1 MNSIKIKIGR
11 LEDAVDLAHQIP
23 EFDNPYN
30 IDEYKKRLLSDH
42 LVLTAHIENE
52 IVGFKIG
59 YDRFNDGSFY
69 SWMGGVLPENRN
81 QSIADMLAD
90 YQENWAKNNGYS
102 SIRLKTRKKHEAM
115 LFFSK
120 KRGFVITKEIA
131 KIPKEE
137 SRTWMEKQL

>member
-81 QSIADMLAD
+81 QSIAEILAD
-90 YQENWAKNNGYS
+90 YQESWAKINGYA

-115 LFFSK
+115 LSFSK
-120 KRGFVITKEIA
+120 KRGFVITKKIA

>member
-81 QSIADMLAD
+81 QSIAEMLAD
-90 YQENWAKNNGYS
+90 YQENWAKINGYA

-115 LFFSK
+115 LSFSK

>member
-23 EFDNPYN
+23 EFDYPYY
-30 IDEYKKRLLSDH
+30 IDEYKKRLMSDH
-42 LVLTAHIENE
+42 LVLTAHFENE

-81 QSIADMLAD
+81 QSIAEILAD
-90 YQENWAKNNGYS
+90 YQENWAKKNGYV

-115 LFFSK
+115 LSFSK

>member
-23 EFDNPYN
+23 EFDNSYDIN
-30 IDEYKKRLLSDH
+30 EYKKRLLNDH

-115 LFFSK
+115 LSFSK
-120 KRGFVITKEIA
+120 KRGFVIIKEIA

>member
-42 LVLTAHIENE
+42 LVLTAHIEYE

-81 QSIADMLAD
+81 QSIAEMLAD
-90 YQENWAKNNGYS
+90 YQENWAKKNGYS

-115 LFFSK
+115 LSFSK

>member
-1 MNSIKIKIGR
+1 MNSIKIKIDR

-81 QSIADMLAD
+81 QSIAEILAN
-90 YQENWAKNNGYS
+90 YQENWAKINGYA

>member
-115 LFFSK
+115 LSFSK

>member
-1 MNSIKIKIGR
+1 MNSIKIKIDR

-42 LVLTAHIENE
+42 LVITAHFENK

-81 QSIADMLAD
+81 QSIAEILAD
-90 YQENWAKNNGYS
+90 YQENWAKINGYA

-115 LFFSK
+115 LSFSK
-120 KRGFVITKEIA
+120 KRGFVITKEIE
-131 KIPKEE
+131 KNPKKE

>member
-42 LVLTAHIENE
+42 LVLTAHFENE

-81 QSIADMLAD
+81 QSIAEILAN
-90 YQENWAKNNGYS
+90 YQENWAKINGYA

-115 LFFSK
+115 LSFSK
-120 KRGFVITKEIA
+120 KRGFVITKEIE

>member
-1 MNSIKIKIGR
+1 MNSIKIKIDR
-11 LEDAVDLAHQIP
+11 LEDAVKLAHQIP
-23 EFDNPYN
+23 EFDNPYDM
-30 IDEYKKRLLSDH
+30 DEYKKRLLSDH

-81 QSIADMLAD
+81 QSIAEILAD
-90 YQENWAKNNGYS
+90 YQENWAKNNGYA

-115 LFFSK
+115 LSFSK
-120 KRGFVITKEIA
+120 KRGFVITKEIK

>member
-1 MNSIKIKIGR
+1 MNSIKIKIGH
-11 LEDAVDLAHQIP
+11 LEDAVKLAHQIP
-23 EFDNPYN
+23 EFDNPYDM
-30 IDEYKKRLLSDH
+30 DEYKKRLLSDH
-42 LVLTAHIENE
+42 LVLTAHFENE

-81 QSIADMLAD
+81 QSIAEILAD
-90 YQENWAKNNGYS
+90 YQENWAKNNGYA

-115 LFFSK
+115 LSFSK
-120 KRGFVITKEIA
+120 KRGFVITKEIE

>member
-1 MNSIKIKIGR
+1 MNSIKIKIGC
-11 LEDAVDLAHQIP
+11 LEDAVNLAHQIP

-30 IDEYKKRLLSDH
+30 IDEYKKRLLIDH
-42 LVLTAHIENE
+42 LVLTAHFENE

-81 QSIADMLAD
+81 QSIAEILAD
-90 YQENWAKNNGYS
+90 YQENWAKINGYA

-115 LFFSK
+115 LSFSK

-137 SRTWMEKQL
+137 SRPWMEKQL

>member
-1 MNSIKIKIGR
+1 MNFIKIKIGR
-11 LEDAVDLAHQIP
+11 LEDAVDLAHQIS
-23 EFDNPYN
+23 EFDNSYDIN
-30 IDEYKKRLLSDH
+30 EYKKRLLNDH

-115 LFFSK
+115 LSFSK
-120 KRGFVITKEIA
+120 KRGFVIIKEIA

>member
-1 MNSIKIKIGR
+1 MNSIKIKIDR

-42 LVLTAHIENE
+42 LVLTAHFENE

-81 QSIADMLAD
+81 QSIAEILAD
-90 YQENWAKNNGYS
+90 YQENWAKNNGYA

-115 LFFSK
+115 LSFSK
-120 KRGFVITKEIA
+120 KRGFVITKEIE
-131 KIPKEE
+131 KIPKKE

>member
-42 LVLTAHIENE
+42 LVLTAHFENE

-81 QSIADMLAD
+81 QSIAEILAD
-90 YQENWAKNNGYS
+90 YQENWAKINGYA

-115 LFFSK
+115 LSFSK

>member
-90 YQENWAKNNGYS
+90 YQENWAKNNGYA

-115 LFFSK
+115 LSFSK
-120 KRGFVITKEIA
+120 KRGFVITKKIA

>member
-81 QSIADMLAD
+81 QSIAEMLAD
-90 YQENWAKNNGYS
+90 YQESWAKNNGYA

-115 LFFSK
+115 LSFSK
-120 KRGFVITKEIA
+120 KRGFVITKEIE

>member
-59 YDRFNDGSFY
+59 YDRFIDGSFY

-81 QSIADMLAD
+81 QSIAEMLAD
-90 YQENWAKNNGYS
+90 YQENWAKKNNYA

-115 LFFSK
+115 LSFSK

>member
-1 MNSIKIKIGR
+1 MNFIKIKIGR

-81 QSIADMLAD
+81 QSIAEMLAD
-90 YQENWAKNNGYS
+90 YQENWAKNNSYA

-115 LFFSK
+115 LSFSK

>member
-1 MNSIKIKIGR
+1 MNSIKIKIDR

-81 QSIADMLAD
+81 QSIAEILAD
-90 YQENWAKNNGYS
+90 YQENWAKINGYA

-115 LFFSK
+115 LSFSK
-120 KRGFVITKEIA
+120 KRGFVITKEIE
-131 KIPKEE
+131 KIPKKE

>member
-11 LEDAVDLAHQIP
+11 LEEAVDLAHQIP

-30 IDEYKKRLLSDH
+30 IDEYKKRLMSDH
-42 LVLTAHIENE
+42 LVLTAHFENE

-81 QSIADMLAD
+81 QSIAKILAD
-90 YQENWAKNNGYS
+90 YQENWAKKNGYE

-115 LFFSK
+115 LSFSK

>member
-1 MNSIKIKIGR
+1 MNSIKIKIDR

-30 IDEYKKRLLSDH
+30 IDEYKKRLMSDH
-42 LVLTAHIENE
+42 LVLTAHFENE

-81 QSIADMLAD
+81 QSIAEILAD
-90 YQENWAKNNGYS
+90 YQENWAKINGYA

-115 LFFSK
+115 LSFSK
-120 KRGFVITKEIA
+120 KRGFVITKEIE
-131 KIPKEE
+131 KIPKKE

>member
-81 QSIADMLAD
+81 QSIAEMLAD
-90 YQENWAKNNGYS
+90 YQENWAKKNGYT

-115 LFFSK
+115 LSFSK
-120 KRGFVITKEIA
+120 KRGFVITKKIA

>member
-42 LVLTAHIENE
+42 LVLTAHFENE

-81 QSIADMLAD
+81 QSIAEMLAD
-90 YQENWAKNNGYS
+90 YQENWAKKNNYA

-115 LFFSK
+115 LSFSK

>member
-1 MNSIKIKIGR
+1 MNSIKIKIDR

-81 QSIADMLAD
+81 QSISEMLAD
-90 YQENWAKNNGYS
+90 YQENWAKKKWLRIYS
-102 SIRLKTRKKHEAM
+102 FKNT
-115 LFFSK
+115 
-120 KRGFVITKEIA
+120 
-131 KIPKEE
+131 
-137 SRTWMEKQL
+137 EKA

>member
-42 LVLTAHIENE
+42 LVLTAHFENE

-81 QSIADMLAD
+81 QSIAEILAD
-90 YQENWAKNNGYS
+90 YQENWAKNNGYA

-115 LFFSK
+115 LSFSK
-120 KRGFVITKEIA
+120 KRGFVITKEIE
-131 KIPKEE
+131 KIPKKE

>member
-42 LVLTAHIENE
+42 LVITAHFENK

-81 QSIADMLAD
+81 QSIAEILAD
-90 YQENWAKNNGYS
+90 YQENWAKINGYA

-115 LFFSK
+115 LSFSK
-120 KRGFVITKEIA
+120 KRGFVITKEIE
-131 KIPKEE
+131 KNPKKE

>member
-23 EFDNPYN
+23 EFDYPYY

-42 LVLTAHIENE
+42 LVLTAHFENE

-81 QSIADMLAD
+81 QSIAEILAD
-90 YQENWAKNNGYS
+90 YQENWAKKNGYA

-115 LFFSK
+115 LSFSK
-120 KRGFVITKEIA
+120 KRGFVITKEIE
-131 KIPKEE
+131 KIPKKE

>member
-115 LFFSK
+115 LSFSK
-120 KRGFVITKEIA
+120 KRGFVIIKEIA

>member
-81 QSIADMLAD
+81 QSIAEMLAD
-90 YQENWAKNNGYS
+90 YQENWAKKNGYS

-115 LFFSK
+115 LSFSK

>member
-42 LVLTAHIENE
+42 LVLTSHIENE

-81 QSIADMLAD
+81 QSIAEMLAD
-90 YQENWAKNNGYS
+90 YQENWAKKNSYA

>member
-1 MNSIKIKIGR
+1 MNFIKIKIGR

-81 QSIADMLAD
+81 QSIAEMLAD
-90 YQENWAKNNGYS
+90 YQENWAKNNSYA

>member
-81 QSIADMLAD
+81 QSIAEMLAD
-90 YQENWAKNNGYS
+90 YQENWAKKNNYA

-115 LFFSK
+115 LSFSK

>member
-23 EFDNPYN
+23 EFDNPYDM
-30 IDEYKKRLLSDH
+30 DEYKKRLLSDH

-69 SWMGGVLPENRN
+69 SWMGGVLLENRN
-81 QSIADMLAD
+81 QSIAEMLAD
-90 YQENWAKNNGYS
+90 YQENWAKKNGYA
-102 SIRLKTRKKHEAM
+102 SIRLKTRKNHEAM
-115 LFFSK
+115 LSFSK
-120 KRGFVITKEIA
+120 KRGFVIKKEIA